1 MKKTKILFFS
11 FVFVL
16 LFVSVL
22 CFGESVKSAVATSLQ
37 ICASVLIPSIFPITC
52 ISCVAEQSGIL
63 SYLAKVS
70 SPFCQSLFKVSGY
83 FVPVFLISLVSGYPV
98 GATLC
103 ASLYEKGQISLS
115 ERNSFALVCCSAGP
129 GFVLL
134 AVGVNLYSSYAVGQ
148 ILLISHI
155 LATIVCAFFGLLFF
169 GKNKTEP
176 TQVRCYFDICDGV
189 VCGVAKAILSTFS
202 ICGYT
207 VLFFVILNLCKQLL
221 GKSFV
226 FVAISS
232 VLEVTSAVVTLY
244 KSVPVYIISA
254 IIGFGGFS
262 VIFQI
267 FSALKNNRP
276 KLLKFVAVRT
286 IHGCVSG
293 LFCFVLLKLIPIAI
307 PVSELKQVDMQLCTK
322 NIYFSTSLVFLL
334 LVFLNFFYKQKR
346 EKEYL

>member
-16 LFVSVL
+16 LFFSIL
-22 CFGESVKSAVATSLQ
+22 CFGESVKLSVGNALYICVSILVPSL
-37 ICASVLIPSIFPITC
+37 FPIM
-52 ISCVAEQSGIL
+52 CVSFIAEQSGIL
-63 SYLAKVS
+63 SYLARVF
-70 SPFCQSLFKVSGY
+70 SPFCHRVFRLSGY

-98 GATLC
+98 GACLS

-115 ERNSFALVCCSAGP
+115 ERNFFALVCCSAGP
-129 GFVLL
+129 GFVIL

-155 LATIVCAFFGLLFF
+155 LATIVCALFGLLFF
-169 GKNKTEP
+169 CKKSIEP
-176 TQVRCYFDICDGV
+176 TQVCCYFDVCDGLV
-189 VCGVAKAILSTFS
+189 SGVAKAISSLLSIS
-202 ICGYT
+202 GYT

-221 GKSFV
+221 GKTFL

-244 KSVPVYIISA
+244 KNVPVYLISA

-267 FSALKNNRP
+267 FSALKQNRP
-276 KLLKFVAVRT
+276 SLLTFVLIRAIHAFVSGVFCLVLLKF
-286 IHGCVSG
+286 
-293 LFCFVLLKLIPIAI
+293 I
-307 PVSELKQVDMQLCTK
+307 PVTISVFATKQVDMQLCTK
-322 NIYFSTSLVFLL
+322 NIYFSTSLVFVLT
-334 LVFLNFFYKQKR
+334 VFLNFFYKQKR